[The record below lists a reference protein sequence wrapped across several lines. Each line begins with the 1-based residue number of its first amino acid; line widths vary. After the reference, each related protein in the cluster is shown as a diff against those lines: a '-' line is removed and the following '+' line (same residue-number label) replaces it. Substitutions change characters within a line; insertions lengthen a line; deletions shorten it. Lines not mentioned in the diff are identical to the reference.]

1 MKPYSPVALVCCA
14 VCIAS
19 SVISVIGAEAVGTL
33 VPALEP
39 LRPFLE
45 KTWKGEFQNSTPEKP
60 VVDVSKWERA
70 LNGQAVR
77 ITHSINQGAYGG
89 ETILMP
95 NPKTK
100 ALEYHYFTTAGFQTH
115 GTVQVEGRKLITT
128 EKVEGS
134 ADGVTEVSATTELLE
149 DGRMRVESKYLKNG
163 TWVEG
168 RKTTYSPNPGG
179 SVVFK

>member
-1 MKPYSPVALVCCA
+1 MKPQPVLPLRFHAACLALSILPA
-14 VCIAS
+14 L
-19 SVISVIGAEAVGTL
+19 GAETVGTL
-33 VPALEP
+33 APALEP
-39 LRPFLE
+39 LRPFLD

-77 ITHSINQGAYGG
+77 ITHSINNGAYGG
-89 ETILMP
+89 ETILVP

-115 GTVQVEGRKLITT
+115 GTVQVEGRKLITN
-128 EKVEGS
+128 EKVEGA
-134 ADGVTEVSATTELLE
+134 ADGVTEVSAVTELMA

-163 TWVEG
+163 TWVDG
-168 RKTTYSPNPGG
+168 RKTVYSPNPGG
-179 SVVFK
+179 TVNFK